1 MTLSLQFKT
10 SLDELIKTLSACH
23 PFFVRCI
30 KPNEYKKPKVNYN
43 RKLKFIYLTKFKINS
58 MFANL
63 QLFDK
68 DLCIRQL
75 RYSGM
80 METARIRSIGYPI
93 RHTFKH
99 FVDRYKNLVPE
110 LKQSQKLRPREAAT
124 LICTKLFDSTAVDY
138 QFGQTKIFLKY
149 AQDFYLEKER
159 ERMQLKYVLV
169 LQRAFRWCI
178 LKRWIDRHRHAAIA
192 IQRFWRGYRSRQK
205 QAIIRNGIERLQ
217 ACIVSRQNA
226 YRYLRLKRSVP
237 VFQAYCRGFLLRKAL
252 WERHEA
258 DEEEVQM
265 QQIAKE
271 DVDEIEA
278 NNRVVDEVF
287 EFLQH
292 AMEPVERTNR
302 LSSGVGKMILD
313 FEAQSKIKKIIPTK
327 LLSRPVN
334 FYTYESRL

>member
-1 MTLSLQFKT
+1 
-10 SLDELIKTLSACH
+10 
-23 PFFVRCI
+23 
-30 KPNEYKKPKVNYN
+30 
-43 RKLKFIYLTKFKINS
+43 
-58 MFANL
+58 
-63 QLFDK
+63 
-68 DLCIRQL
+68 
-75 RYSGM
+75 

-93 RHTFKH
+93 RHTFKD

-110 LKQSQKLRPREAAT
+110 LKQSQRLRPREAAT
-124 LICTKLFDSTAVDY
+124 LICAKLFDATAVDY

-178 LKRWIDRHRHAAIA
+178 LKRWIARHRRAAIA
-192 IQRFWRGYRSRQK
+192 IQRCWRAYRSRQK
-205 QAIIRNGIERLQ
+205 QRIIRNGIERLQ
-217 ACIVSRQNA
+217 ACIASRQTA
-226 YRYLRLKRSVP
+226 YNYLRLKRSVP
-237 VFQAYCRGFLLRKAL
+237 IFQAYCRGFLLRKAL
-252 WERHEA
+252 WERHQA
-258 DEEEVQM
+258 DEEEAQM
-265 QQIAKE
+265 HQIAKE

-327 LLSRPVN
+327 LLSHPVN